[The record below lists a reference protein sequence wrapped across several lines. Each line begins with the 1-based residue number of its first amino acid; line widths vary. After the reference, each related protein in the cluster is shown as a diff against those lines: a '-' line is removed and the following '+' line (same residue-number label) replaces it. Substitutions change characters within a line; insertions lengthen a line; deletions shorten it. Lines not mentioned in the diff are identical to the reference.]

1 MAIDEHG
8 RIVDDLVNARQ
19 AGNFVLKHRD
29 EIEYMDVS
37 PKQLGLGG
45 RQPDSVP

>member
-1 MAIDEHG
+1 MRGTHCSGTGA
-8 RIVDDLVNARQ
+8 NARQ

-45 RQPDSVP
+45 GQSDSVP